1 MPLLP
6 RPEELLA
13 IADRIAGH
21 AGAARTRA
29 DTLARAAAA
38 AHWHGAAAAA
48 FRDSADAVL
57 SGLRWS
63 AARLDD
69 AATTLRAHAHRVA
82 GVLADLRHAVD
93 DLDTVGTVGTALVHT
108 VGRDARGLITGA
120 GAVAVDTGALLGD
133 AVDRFGALGVFGR

>member
-6 RPEELLA
+6 WPEELLA

-21 AGAARTRA
+21 AGAARARA

-38 AHWHGAAAAA
+38 VHWHGAAAAA

-63 AARLDD
+63 SARLDD
-69 AATTLRAHAHRVA
+69 AATTLRVHAHRVTD
-82 GVLADLRHAVD
+82 VLTELRHAVD
-93 DLDTVGTVGTALVHT
+93 DLDDVGTALVHT
-108 VGRDARGLITGA
+108 AGRDARGLITGA
-120 GAVAVDTGALLGD
+120 GAAAVDTGALLGD
-133 AVDRFGALGVFGR
+133 AVRVFGVFGR